1 MSQPEFFG
9 WGCLSVPWA
18 LFMTHRDFKL
28 CLRARWALLRSF
40 WQPLFPESFQVS
52 MQAPHPVNLDSPRV
66 VGFFKSMY
74 HYRCYPLF
82 SVVFLG
88 IQLNLR
94 SLTKALTVNR
104 ASKLVAQ
111 CQLGSNPMWV
121 THRQLESLV
130 SHLFSRFLFLPLG
143 RQAPGFQLSYFH
155 SV

>member
-1 MSQPEFFG
+1 
-9 WGCLSVPWA
+9 
-18 LFMTHRDFKL
+18 
-28 CLRARWALLRSF
+28 
-40 WQPLFPESFQVS
+40 

-121 THRQLESLV
+121 THRYLESLV
-130 SHLFSRFLFLPLG
+130 SHLFSRFLFLLLG

-155 SV
+155 SVYDYSCGRHQIQIWCKLFVQ

>member
-9 WGCLSVPWA
+9 WGCLFLGPFLWPIGTSSSVLELVEP
-18 LFMTHRDFKL
+18 
-28 CLRARWALLRSF
+28 RSF

-52 MQAPHPVNLDSPRV
+52 IQAPHPVNLDSPRV
-66 VGFFKSMY
+66 VGFFNSMY

-94 SLTKALTVNR
+94 SLTKALIVNR

-143 RQAPGFQLSYFH
+143 RQAPGFQRSNFH
-155 SV
+155 FV